1 MLCKIADLYVEI
13 PAAGGMAPRLRD
25 YVTEEQRTPD
35 IVIDEAKYSA
45 ARWPS
50 VPAGFVPYMDSGW
63 FFYSYLYLH
72 GGLMLHASAVELGGR
87 AYLFSGPSGI
97 GKSTH
102 TREWEA
108 QFSARVFNDD
118 KPALR
123 QLDGVWYAYGTPWC
137 GKNGININLRAPVAG
152 ICFLRRGTRAAI
164 RRLSPLEAAAAII
177 SQTNN
182 RFGTEK
188 GLSRLTEPLESLI
201 SAVPI
206 YELTGNCPEE
216 AARLSHEIMTKR

>member
-13 PAAGGMAPRLRD
+13 PEAGGMAPRLRE

-35 IVIDEAKYSA
+35 IIIQETKYSA
-45 ARWPS
+45 ARWPNVS
-50 VPAGFVPYMDSGW
+50 EKFVPYMDSGW
-63 FFYSYLYLH
+63 LFYSHLYLY
-72 GGLMLHASAVELGGR
+72 GGMMLHASAVELGGR

-102 TREWEA
+102 TREWETR
-108 QFSARVFNDD
+108 FFARIFNDD

-123 QLDGVWYAYGTPWC
+123 ELDGVWYAYGTPWC
-137 GKNGININLRAPVAG
+137 GKSGININLRAPVAG
-152 ICFLRRGTRAAI
+152 ICFLRRGARAAI

-182 RFGTEK
+182 RFGTAE
-188 GLSRLTEPLESLI
+188 GLSWLTEPLESLI

-216 AARLSHEIMTKR
+216 SARLSHEIMTKR